1 MEADAQADA
10 AAAAEKAAADA
21 RIDALGQA
29 EVAALRAT
37 SEDSGNRGGDDE
49 FGRGIEEQVKQGM
62 DSARKEEKVVVS
74 GEDDDEDDDDDDED
88 DEGAEERSKKESENA
103 DDEKNAKGT
112 EVAVQGEAVDEAG
125 LVPATT
131 SATVPATKT
140 TKQVFDAVTGQVVDT
155 EVAGGA
161 PEGAEPMSE
170 RGENAS
176 TSLSSGEV
184 AFTRCQARS
193 RALVAR

>member
-1 MEADAQADA
+1 VEADAQADA
-10 AAAAEKAAADA
+10 AAAAEKAAEDA

-29 EVAALRAT
+29 ELAALQAT
-37 SEDSGNRGGDDE
+37 SEDSENRDGDDE
-49 FGRGIEEQVKQGM
+49 GDHDIDEQVKQGM
-62 DSARKEEKVVVS
+62 GSARKEEKVVVS
-74 GEDDDEDDDDDDED
+74 GEDDDEDDED
-88 DEGAEERSKKESENA
+88 DEGVEGRSKKESENA

-176 TSLSSGEV
+176 TAPPSGEV

-193 RALVAR
+193 RALVARS